1 MIYAHFCGSWGHYT
15 CLSWLPTYFR
25 CSGSHCVKFMLYMPW
40 RCWILICILCS
51 EELNLNLT
59 EAAWV
64 RLKEV
69 FAESISDMY
78 YNHSVIEEI
87 FFLPTQH
94 SWNICFDMSM
104 NLVVYQML
112 FGNVSLHMVTA
123 VFGKRNLDLLLL
135 CKDNFVVW
143 SLGLH

>member
-1 MIYAHFCGSWGHYT
+1 M
-15 CLSWLPTYFR
+15 
-25 CSGSHCVKFMLYMPW
+25 
-40 RCWILICILCS
+40 
-51 EELNLNLT
+51 NLT